1 MNQYPEPNPAK
12 LQGTIQHIVVLM
24 LENRSFDNLLGWLYS
39 ADPPYDK
46 PPAGQHYEGLRHEFW
61 NPLDNIDPDGIR
73 FKERV
78 PVEKNG
84 QDKTLHGKPLSNPAD
99 FTQPNPDPG
108 EGFRDTNHQL
118 FQVYQVPQQ
127 YPPPPINL
135 GFVQNY
141 QNAMLYGAY
150 GFGDTPSN
158 PRSIMKCYT
167 PEQTPVLS
175 ALARGFAVCDHYHCS
190 VPSQTLPNR
199 DFVHAATSTG
209 HVNNGPV
216 ATCDARTLFNQIQDA
231 IDHGRKDLSWGVFGN
246 NLLTGEKDKP
256 GGFAGDHFSL
266 TRLILSQLHDPRFD
280 DNFGTLAEF
289 AAKCRSGSLP
299 SYSFLE
305 PNFGG
310 KAQND
315 QHPPSDIRP
324 GEQLIA
330 DVYDMVK
337 ASPAFEKTLLIITY
351 DEHGGCYDHVPPPSA
366 KPPDSDEKPGQEG
379 FLFNRFGVR
388 VPCVLVSPY
397 IEAGLIARAKGY
409 VPFDHTSIIKTV
421 QTCFKLD
428 GYLTQRDKNAP
439 DFSGLLTRAHPR
451 SARELPD
458 VHPLACESA
467 SQRGHVN
474 ELHRTIAQVL
484 EKMLGS
490 SAPKSGD
497 LIDFIQRSYSA
508 VFRQTGKR

>member
-1 MNQYPEPNPAK
+1 MNQYPEPNPDK
-12 LQGTIQHIVVLM
+12 LRNDIQHIVVLM

-39 ADPPYDK
+39 ADDK
-46 PPAGQHYEGLRHEFW
+46 PPSGQHYEGLSAELW
-61 NPLDNIDPDGIR
+61 NPLDNIDSDGIA

-84 QDKTLHGKPLSNPAD
+84 QPKKFHGKPVANPVD

-108 EGFRDTNHQL
+108 EGYKDTNQQL
-118 FQVYQVPQQ
+118 FQVYDVPLQ
-127 YPPPPINL
+127 YPPAPINM

-150 GFGDTPSN
+150 SFGDTPSN

-175 ALARGFAVCDHYHCS
+175 ALARGFAVLDNYYCS

-209 HVNNGPV
+209 HVNNSPV
-216 ATCDARTLFNQIQDA
+216 APCNARTIFNQIQDA
-231 IDHGRKDLSWGVFGN
+231 IDAGRQDLSWGVFGN
-246 NLLTGEKDKP
+246 NLLSGSRDAS
-256 GGFAGDHFSL
+256 GAFGGDHFSL
-266 TRLILSQLHDPRFD
+266 TRLILTQLHDARFD
-280 DNFGTLAEF
+280 ANFATLSDFEGR
-289 AAKCRSGSLP
+289 CRRGALP

-310 KAQND
+310 KGQND

-330 DVYDMVK
+330 DVYGMIK
-337 ASPAFEKTLLIITY
+337 ASPAFAKTLLIITY
-351 DEHGGCYDHVPPPSA
+351 DEHGGCYDHVAPPA
-366 KPPDSDEKPGQEG
+366 ATPPDLQAEPGQDG

-388 VPCVLVSPY
+388 VPCVVVSPY

-409 VPFDHTSIIKTV
+409 VPFDHTSIIRTV
-421 QTCFKLD
+421 QTCFELE
-428 GYLTQRDKNAP
+428 GQLTERDKKAP
-439 DFSGLLTRAHPR
+439 EFSGLLTREQPR
-451 SARELPD
+451 SAAELPD
-458 VHPLACESA
+458 THPLACES
-467 SQRGHVN
+467 QPDPEHVN
-474 ELHRTIAQVL
+474 DLHRTVGAVL
-484 EKMLGS
+484 EKMTGTP
-490 SAPKSGD
+490 APESGD
-497 LIDFIQRSYSA
+497 LVRYIQCSYSA
-508 VFRQTGKR
+508 FFRQTRKA